1 MFERF
6 EEHSGTERLSDQAK
20 KLNLEQ
26 VVIQTGEYNKKPSV
40 MVVSH
45 TPEENVSVKTVF
57 IYCRSF
63 LRLSFVLFFWLI
75 LVKLQ

>member
-6 EEHSGTERLSDQAK
+6 EEHSGTERLSDQA

-45 TPEENVSVKTVF
+45 TPDVSVKTVF
-57 IYCRSF
+57 IYFRSF

-75 LVKLQ
+75 LVRLQ